1 MINTRKDLKE
11 FIFHERKGYGL
22 DIYSNIYIYI
32 LSKLGAEHAI
42 TFLIQK
48 CLRKYEYYL
57 NSNKTIRKLL
67 FWIKLKRYSSKYQI
81 ILPPNVFDKG
91 LFIDHLEPIV
101 VNTHAKVGKNCIIES
116 FVAIASNGI
125 DNGAP
130 TIGDNVVIGVG
141 AKVIGN
147 ITIGNN
153 VIIGA
158 NSVVNKSF
166 DSNVTIAGVPA
177 KIISNHTSK
186 DITSLAGVKMNSKK

>member
-1 MINTRKDLKE
+1 M
-11 FIFHERKGYGL
+11 
-22 DIYSNIYIYI
+22 
-32 LSKLGAEHAI
+32 SKFGAEHAI

-57 NSNKTIRKLL
+57 NTNKTIRKLL
-67 FWIKLKRYSSKYQI
+67 FQIKLKKYTSKYQI
-81 ILPPNVFDKG
+81 ILPPNVFEKG
-91 LFIDHLEPIV
+91 LFIDHLVPLV
-101 VNTHAKVGKNCIIES
+101 VNTHSKVGENCIIES

-130 TIGDNVVIGVG
+130 IIGDNVVIGTG

-186 DITSLAGVKMNSKK
+186 DITSLAGVKMNSKNRRKLL

>member
-1 MINTRKDLKE
+1 MNT
-11 FIFHERKGYGL
+11 
-22 DIYSNIYIYI
+22 
-32 LSKLGAEHAI
+32 
-42 TFLIQK
+42 
-48 CLRKYEYYL
+48 
-57 NSNKTIRKLL
+57 NKTIKKIYFR
-67 FWIKLKRYSSKYQI
+67 IRLKRICSKYQI

-130 TIGDNVVIGVG
+130 VIGDNVVIGTG

-147 ITIGNN
+147 IAIGDN

-166 DSNVTIAGVPA
+166 GDNVTIAGVPA

-186 DITSLAGVKMNSKK
+186 DIKTLARVKINS